1 MRQAQAKRQQNISF
15 RRLRHKTKKSCDPV
29 LTTDSKRRL
38 PAPLSELLHKMK
50 STQLFK
56 DNISESW
63 ENSSCS
69 ATKNKPAVYLRC
81 PLRIAAIP
89 ARRHPSS
96 LPFSA
101 ACSSSAPSSH
111 QPSITKLDFPDR
123 IGLSR
128 QNRPL
133 LAGSVFFAN
142 PPSGKPVSIT
152 TSTHK
157 TPSGK
162 IPSNKSHRVSLKTT
176 MRICICLFRSF
187 RCLGFFRCFDVSI
200 ILNIFFPVKR
210 SPLSQAERTYKTDAL

>member
-69 ATKNKPAVYLRC
+69 ATKTNRLFISSQC

-89 ARRHPSS
+89 ARPHPSS
-96 LPFSA
+96 RRFPPHVRVLCPHHTSLQSQNSTFQIGSG
-101 ACSSSAPSSH
+101 
-111 QPSITKLDFPDR
+111 FPDK
-123 IGLSR
+123 IGLFWQDRSFSQIR
-128 QNRPL
+128 LP
-133 LAGSVFFAN
+133 VN
-142 PPSGKPVSIT
+142 PPRSNSW
-152 TSTHK
+152 HK
-157 TPSGK
+157 THSRK
-162 IPSNKSHRVSLKTT
+162 ITALHLKPQCAYAFACFRV
-176 MRICICLFRSF
+176 F
-187 RCLGFFRCFDVSI
+187 RCLGYFRCFDISI
-200 ILNIFFPVKR
+200 VLNTFFPAKHP
-210 SPLSQAERTYKTDAL
+210 SLSQAEKTYKTDAL

>member
-1 MRQAQAKRQQNISF
+1 MRQAQAKRQQNVSF

-29 LTTDSKRRL
+29 LTTGSKRRL
-38 PAPLSELLHKMK
+38 PAPLSGLLHKMK

-69 ATKNKPAVYLRC
+69 ATKTNRLFISSQC

-89 ARRHPSS
+89 ARLHPYS

-101 ACSSSAPSSH
+101 ACSSSVPSSH
-111 QPSITKLDFPDR
+111 QPSITKLNFPDR

-142 PPSGKPVSIT
+142 PPSGKSALI
-152 TSTHK
+152 
-157 TPSGK
+157 TPSPQK
-162 IPSNKSHRVSLKTT
+162 PLTAKSLRFT
-176 MRICICLFRSF
+176 
-187 RCLGFFRCFDVSI
+187 
-200 ILNIFFPVKR
+200 
-210 SPLSQAERTYKTDAL
+210 

>member
-1 MRQAQAKRQQNISF
+1 MTCRDRPALCFIPSTLHDGLIQTRFDAADFRQNTSFALIMRQAQAKRQQNVSF

-50 STQLFK
+50 SPQLFK

-69 ATKNKPAVYLRC
+69 ATKTNRLFISSQC

-89 ARRHPSS
+89 ARLHPSS

-101 ACSSSAPSSH
+101 ACSSSAVSLH
-111 QPSITKLDFPDR
+111 YPSIKNHTALPDQIR
-123 IGLSR
+123 LSR

-142 PPSGKPVSIT
+142 PPSGKSASIKLLAQNPFPQNSFPQNNR
-152 TSTHK
+152 TSF
-157 TPSGK
+157 
-162 IPSNKSHRVSLKTT
+162 KTT
-176 MRICICLFRSF
+176 I
-187 RCLGFFRCFDVSI
+187 
-200 ILNIFFPVKR
+200 
-210 SPLSQAERTYKTDAL
+210 